1 MCPICESCLWGL
13 IGFHALDYLFGV
25 HLPYRLLIPYIL
37 CLCGLQTIISKA
49 VSKYR
54 IIEEFDTEAFRQ
66 LFDLNEKSPAKKVY
80 DNIELPL
87 IPVLEAAE
95 EKGIKVDVD
104 YLKKLALLLAKEKN
118 LPLKFFLHSHALTI
132 D

>member
-1 MCPICESCLWGL
+1 MIDFLVSLIPVSLFIWGAHILFQPDHIFEKQGEWLEDNFGKWSKPVVMCPICQSSLWGL

-66 LFDLNEKSPAKKVY
+66 LFDLNEKSPAKETKTS
-80 DNIELPL
+80 
-87 IPVLEAAE
+87 
-95 EKGIKVDVD
+95 K
-104 YLKKLALLLAKEKN
+104 
-118 LPLKFFLHSHALTI
+118 
-132 D
+132 